1 MTKQRVRVGHWN
13 LAPDPTLIYTDAL
26 QHLAEFA
33 VMIKARRRSLF
44 LSACLLWA
52 LAAPWSTASHA
63 EAASAPLRFNHNIR
77 PIFAEHCFKCHGQD
91 GAVRK
96 AGLRLDTLEGA
107 TAVLESGG
115 PALVPGNPD
124 GSALIQR
131 VSATDPA
138 KRMPPVDHGEA
149 LDAAEVETLRLWI
162 AQGAPYEAHWAY
174 IAPVKPEVPAV
185 KDTTWPKNDID
196 RFVLA
201 RLEAEGLAPAPSA
214 NRYALIRRLN
224 FDLTGL
230 PPTVAEA
237 DAFVNDTRP
246 DALEWLLDRL
256 FANPHYGEHRARY
269 WLDLARFSDSAG
281 YHVDAPRPMWPYREW
296 VIRAFNQNMPFDQF
310 TIEQLAGDLLPNAT
324 FEQKLATGFH
334 RNTMFNEEGGID
346 QEEFRTK
353 AVVDRVNTT
362 MTTWMGTTMGCAECH
377 DHKYDPFTQAEF
389 YQLYAFFNNVPELG
403 GGTNQSRAPL
413 MDLPPEPSLQAEL
426 DGLASVIADLEA
438 KYPPPA
444 ETTPANE
451 NAAPEQVRLAA
462 LRKEYKEKKKQIIQ
476 VLVMEE
482 MEKPRETHVHIRG
495 NFLQPGELV
504 TANTPKAWPALEG
517 VEGRTPNRLDL
528 ARWIVGPKNPLTAR
542 VTVNRLWQQLF
553 GSGLVETAEDF
564 GTRGSL
570 PAQPELLDYLAVT
583 FVESGWDVKALLRLI
598 VSSAT
603 YQQTVS
609 VGKDLYTRD
618 PHNVL
623 LARGPRFRLAA
634 EAIRDNALS
643 VSGLLNPA
651 IGGPSAHPYQPPGLW
666 EEKALTGYGAGV
678 WPETTGPDLY
688 RRGMYT
694 FRRRSVPY
702 PTFQTFDAPG
712 FEYCTAERPRTN
724 TPLQALTTLNDP
736 QFVEAARVFGQRILR
751 EGGADLDARITFALR
766 QCLTRPPRDEE
777 RAYFTSFYHEQYAAF
792 TADQGAAQALVTQG
806 RAPVATDL
814 EPAALAAWTAIANVL
829 LNLDETVTKG

>member
-1 MTKQRVRVGHWN
+1 
-13 LAPDPTLIYTDAL
+13 
-26 QHLAEFA
+26 
-33 VMIKARRRSLF
+33 MINRRWPPLF
-44 LSACLLWA
+44 FRRFLTPILF
-52 LAAPWSTASHA
+52 
-63 EAASAPLRFNHNIR
+63 APLATGSFAADGTAPLSFNRDIR

-96 AGLRLDTLEGA
+96 AGLRLDNLEGA
-107 TAVLESGG
+107 TVTLESRHQ
-115 PALVPGNPD
+115 ALVPGNPD
-124 GSALIQR
+124 GSTLLQR
-131 VSATDPA
+131 VASTDA
-138 KRMPPVDHGEA
+138 NDRMPPEGEG
-149 LDAAEVETLRLWI
+149 LDASEVETLRTWI
-162 AQGAPYEAHWAY
+162 AQGAPFEPHWAY
-174 IAPVKPEVPAV
+174 IAPVKPEAPAV
-185 KDTTWPKNDID
+185 KDVAWPKNDID

-201 RLEAEGLAPAPSA
+201 RMEAAGLTPAPPA
-214 NRYALIRRLN
+214 NRHTLIRRLS

-237 DAFVNDTRP
+237 DAFAADTRP
-246 DALEWLLDRL
+246 DALEWVLDRL
-256 FANPHYGEHRARY
+256 FANPHYGEHRARF

-281 YHVDAPRPMWPYREW
+281 YHVDAPRVMWPYREW

-310 TIEQLAGDLLPNAT
+310 TIEQIAGDLLPEAT
-324 FEQKLATGFH
+324 FAQKVATGFH

-377 DHKYDPFTQAEF
+377 DHKYDPFTQKDF
-389 YQLYAFFNNVPELG
+389 YQLYSFFNNVPELG
-403 GGTNQSRAPL
+403 GGTNQTRAPL
-413 MDLPPEPSLQAEL
+413 MELPPEPSLQAEL

-438 KYPPPA
+438 KFPPPA

-451 NAAPEQVRLAA
+451 NSAPEQVRLAA
-462 LRKEYKEKKKQIIQ
+462 LRKEYAEKKKKIVQ

-482 MEKPRETHVHIRG
+482 MDTPREAKIHIRG
-495 NFLQPGELV
+495 NFLQPGDPV
-504 TANTPKAWPALEG
+504 TANTPASWPPLEG
-517 VEGRTPNRLDL
+517 IEGRTPNRLDL
-528 ARWIVGPKNPLTAR
+528 ARWLVDPRNPLTAR
-542 VTVNRLWQQLF
+542 VTVNRIWQQLF
-553 GSGLVETAEDF
+553 GRGLVETSEDF

-570 PAQPELLDYLAVT
+570 PSHPELLDYLSVT
-583 FVESGWDVKALLRLI
+583 FVESGWDVKGLLRMIL
-598 VSSAT
+598 SSAT
-603 YQQTVS
+603 YQQTVN
-609 VGKDLYTRD
+609 VGNDAYMAD
-618 PHNVL
+618 PNNVL
-623 LARGPRFRLAA
+623 MARGPRFRLAA
-634 EAIRDNALS
+634 EAIRDNALL

-651 IGGPSAHPYQPPGLW
+651 IGGPSVYPYQPPGLW

-688 RRGMYT
+688 RRGLYT

-702 PTFQTFDAPG
+702 PTFQAFDAPG

-724 TPLQALTTLNDP
+724 TPLQALTTMNDP

-777 RAYFTSFYHEQYAAF
+777 RAFFTSFYHEQYAAF
-792 TADQGAAQALVTQG
+792 SADGAAAQALIAQG
-806 RAPVATDL
+806 RAPVAADL
-814 EPAALAAWTAIANVL
+814 EPAALAAWTTIANVL